1 MYYFVIVD
9 GSREDLHNMD
19 YTERKS
25 RSDKTKVRGN
35 VPQSFGYVKR
45 STSNSNGKGDSRT
58 AQVSAVPRT
67 KVISFKKLAFTLYN
81 SIFLLV
87 QLYLR

>member
-1 MYYFVIVD
+1 MYYFIIVD

-19 YTERKS
+19 YMERKS

-45 STSNSNGKGDSRT
+45 STSSSNGKGDPRT

-67 KVISFKKLAFTLYN
+67 KVILFKNLAFNLYN
-81 SIFLLV
+81 IFLLV
-87 QLYLR
+87 KLYSR